1 MKKVFVAL
9 FLVASLF
16 VVSLSVFAH
25 DASHS
30 SGLCEGDVLVFNG
43 EEYVVYFYVLLLGTF
58 LYSQY
63 MYSLWGYHCILVF

>member
-30 SGLCEGDVLVFNG
+30 SGSVKVMYLYLMEKSTLYILQVTARLIWLRMELC
-43 EEYVVYFYVLLLGTF
+43 Y
-58 LYSQY
+58 
-63 MYSLWGYHCILVF
+63 

>member
-43 EEYVVYFYVLLLGTF
+43 EEYVVYFTGDGEAHLASVEIRSTF
-58 LYSQY
+58 
-63 MYSLWGYHCILVF
+63 FR